1 MGQTIVVGGG
11 IIGLWTALKRKQSG
25 REVTIIDTYG
35 VGNTLGSSS
44 DRNRVIRSFY
54 GGDDVYASMVA
65 KSFADWEWLESIS
78 RESIFNNTKALWMIE
93 DGNSPD
99 YAKNSIPVSKK
110 YGMNCYAISN
120 EEANKL
126 YPQINFQGVS
136 NLYIEEKAG
145 YINASS
151 AAKELYKIFLSS
163 GGSYLEGK
171 VTNFNTTG
179 NKISSVE
186 TSCKNRI
193 NCDELV
199 LSCGP
204 WLNDITQQILG
215 YQVTSVTRQ
224 EVLYFSHPET
234 GNHYTNKHLPV
245 WINFGD
251 KIHYGI
257 PGSKST
263 GFKIA
268 DDSRGALF
276 SPSDED
282 RQLSQATIE
291 SCRSLLKSRFP
302 ALKNAPLL
310 CGKVCQYSNSVAGNY
325 IIDLLPGH
333 SNAIVVGAGNGHAF
347 KNSPAIASEAIRL
360 LDGETNPN
368 EKFKI
373 NQINPKEKPGDQ
385 VTWARSKSV

>member
-1 MGQTIVVGGG
+1 
-11 IIGLWTALKRKQSG
+11 
-25 REVTIIDTYG
+25 
-35 VGNTLGSSS
+35 
-44 DRNRVIRSFY
+44 
-54 GGDDVYASMVA
+54 
-65 KSFADWEWLESIS
+65 
-78 RESIFNNTKALWMIE
+78 
-93 DGNSPD
+93 
-99 YAKNSIPVSKK
+99 
-110 YGMNCYAISN
+110 MNCYAISN

-310 CGKVCQYSNSVAGNY
+310 WGKVCQYSNSVAGNY

-373 NQINPKEKPGDQ
+373 NQINPEEKPGDQ